1 LGRIGIT
8 VHEEG
13 GTMTSILS
21 SVTGLATKRRVAV
34 TLVGVAALAVL
45 VPTVSARQ
53 QDIPANTAE
62 PTISGSPAQ
71 GQTLTAAPGTWTG
84 TPAPTFAYQWLR
96 CPPSGGAS
104 DGSDCASID
113 GATTTSY
120 VVAAGDVGFRLRV
133 KVTGSNADGVGSP
146 AVSNATASV
155 TTQAGPPNTAPP
167 TITGSAVVGEKLTAN
182 PGTWTGTG
190 IAFAY
195 LWSRCDA
202 AGATCADITTA
213 TQSTYTLVTADSG
226 KTLRV
231 KVTGTNASGSN
242 SVTSAQTAVVTT
254 GGTSPT
260 GCPTGTGPI
269 DVDDLSPP
277 ARLQVDK
284 QQITPAVVTPGTRTI
299 RIRFHVSAC
308 KGRSVEGA
316 LVYATPTPYQQFTA
330 TEQPTAA
337 DGWAILTMRQ
347 LRYFPASGQQQLLVV
362 FVRAR
367 KSGEDLLAGIST
379 RRLVSFKV
387 NLRG

>member
-1 LGRIGIT
+1 
-8 VHEEG
+8 
-13 GTMTSILS
+13 MTSILS

-34 TLVGVAALAVL
+34 TLVGLAALAVL

-308 KGRSVEGA
+308 NGRSVEGA